1 MNIINKGKEYT
12 KLMKNIFTP
21 KLLTSLACIVIII
34 GFYFEQ
40 TRENTVLIT
49 GLLFGGW
56 LAITLHEL
64 GHVMFG
70 KLVGFEFILFTTGP
84 IQVEKTS
91 KGIALRENRNWTN
104 IGGIAVMMPPSVEKK
119 EMINKQILYSA
130 GGPILSLL
138 VGLIG
143 IILYKQIEH
152 VILLSFAIM
161 NLGILVVTMI
171 PMGKGGIGSDGYF
184 ILSLIKRNQK
194 SLELMDEML
203 ISKEL
208 LSSKKPSE
216 WNIEYIKLARE
227 KKPSADNVLYGM
239 MIYYLEIEQNGF
251 QSAKEKMSGYTS
263 IPVTKQNKRA
273 LGTFIHMEQ
282 LSAFLMRDGEKQLLK
297 VRELQEWLSPIE
309 PISFYRGQA
318 MIAHLQNKNLQALK
332 NIKKAKEIIEKNEKT
347 YGFLRVEKVLTN
359 MVEELILSN
368 TCYKQ
373 EDETKVN

>member
-1 MNIINKGKEYT
+1 
-12 KLMKNIFTP
+12 MKNILTP
-21 KLLTSLACIVIII
+21 KLVTGLICIVIII
-34 GFYFEQ
+34 GLYFDQ
-40 TRENTVLIT
+40 TREDTILIT
-49 GLLFGGW
+49 GLLLGGW
-56 LAITLHEL
+56 LAITLHEV
-64 GHVMFG
+64 GHVIFG

-84 IQVEKTS
+84 IQVEKTL
-91 KGIALRENRNWTN
+91 KGIALRENRNWTH

-119 EMINKQILYSA
+119 EMVNKQILYSA

-138 VGLIG
+138 FGLTG

-152 VILLSFAIM
+152 VVLLSFAIM

-184 ILSLIKRNQK
+184 ILSLLKRNQK

-216 WNIEYIKLARE
+216 WNMTYIKLARE
-227 KKPSADNVLYGM
+227 KKPSVDNVLYGM
-239 MIYYLEIEQNGF
+239 MIYYLEIEQNGI
-251 QSAKEKMSGYTS
+251 QSAKEKLSGYTS
-263 IPVTKQNKRA
+263 IPVTKKNKRA

-282 LSAFLMRDGEKQLLK
+282 LAAFLMGYGEKQLHK
-297 VRELQEWLSPIE
+297 IRKLQEWLSPIE

-318 MIAHLQNKNLQALK
+318 MIAHLQDKDLQALK
-332 NIKKAKEIIEKNEKT
+332 NIKKTKEIIEKNEKT
-347 YGFLRVEKVLTN
+347 YGFLRVEKMLTN

-368 TCYKQ
+368 TYYKP
-373 EDETKVN
+373 EEETKVN